1 MKIRISEKNLS
12 LSDHLEY
19 LRKPIVINSPKSI
32 IILLN
37 SLFKK
42 LLLNEGI
49 MLEDDVNRPEYAAEL
64 SKVRKILKES
74 KEVKESLRYLSEI
87 RDTFDNNKMVGYLT
101 FL

>member
-1 MKIRISEKNLS
+1 
-12 LSDHLEY
+12 
-19 LRKPIVINSPKSI
+19 
-32 IILLN
+32 
-37 SLFKK
+37 
-42 LLLNEGI
+42 

-74 KEVKESLRYLSEI
+74 KEVKESLRYLNEI